1 MARTNE
7 NDTSIC
13 RGCGAEVRWIRT
25 QANRRKMPVDAEPV
39 WVLLCSGG
47 DSFVRA
53 DGSIVF
59 GRKIG
64 DAWDDDPDANVIE
77 CYESH
82 FATCPV
88 GGQFRN
94 RAPRTRPS
102 GYR

>member
-1 MARTNE
+1 MTNK
-7 NDTSIC
+7 C
-13 RGCGAEVRWIRT
+13 RGCGAEVIWVKTIV
-25 QANRRKMPVDAEPV
+25 NRKKMPIDAEPV
-39 WVLLCSGG
+39 WVLL
-47 DSFVRA
+47 DSNGKKFIRK
-53 DGSIVF
+53 DGTMVK

-77 CYESH
+77 AHESH

-94 RAPRTRPS
+94 RQPRTRAP

>member
-1 MARTNE
+1 MISR
-7 NDTSIC
+7 C
-13 RGCGAEVRWIRT
+13 RGCNAEVIWIRT
-25 QANRRKMPVDAEPV
+25 TANRRKTPVDAETV
-39 WVLLCSGG
+39 WVLLESGG
-47 DSFVRA
+47 DTFIRK
-53 DGSIVF
+53 DGSVLF

-88 GGQFRN
+88 GGQFRK
-94 RAPRTRPS
+94 RQPRTRAP

>member
-1 MARTNE
+1 MTGR
-7 NDTSIC
+7 C
-13 RGCGAEVRWIRT
+13 RGCGAEVIWIRT
-25 QANRRKMPVDAEPV
+25 KAQRRKMPVDAEPV
-39 WVLLCSGG
+39 SVIPCTGG
-47 DSFVRA
+47 NSFVLI
-53 DGSIVF
+53 DGYIVF

-77 CYESH
+77 AYESH

-94 RAPRTRPS
+94 RQARTRAP

>member
-1 MARTNE
+1 MTNR
-7 NDTSIC
+7 C
-13 RGCGAEVRWIRT
+13 RGCGSEVIWVKTIV
-25 QANRRKMPVDAEPV
+25 NRKKMPIDAEPV
-39 WVLLCSGG
+39 WVLPDSSGKT
-47 DSFVRA
+47 FIRE
-53 DGSIVF
+53 DGTMVT

-77 CYESH
+77 AHESH

-94 RAPRTRPS
+94 RQPRTRAP

>member
-1 MARTNE
+1 MTNR
-7 NDTSIC
+7 C
-13 RGCGAEVRWIRT
+13 RGCGAEVIWIRT
-25 QANRRKMPVDAEPV
+25 KAERRKMPVDAEPV
-39 WVLLCSGG
+39 WVLPMSGG
-47 DSFVRA
+47 DTFLRK

-94 RAPRTRPS
+94 RAPRTRAP

>member
-1 MARTNE
+1 M
-7 NDTSIC
+7 TSRC
-13 RGCGAEVRWIRT
+13 RACGAEVIWIRT
-25 QANRRKMPVDAEPV
+25 NSGRKAPADAEPV
-39 WVLLCSGG
+39 WILLGG
-47 DSFVRA
+47 GGNTFLRK
-53 DGSIVF
+53 DGTVVI

-82 FATCPV
+82 FATCPE

-94 RAPRTRPS
+94 RKPRTRGP